1 MVTTIYQLPEAGF
14 LRLHQ
19 IIGNKKANPPIPP
32 IIPISRTTFLQGVKT
47 GKYPQPVKLSAR
59 TVGWEVQGIRTLMEK
74 MNGGVV

>member
-32 IIPISRTTFLQGVKT
+32 IIPIGRTTFLQGVKT

-59 TVGWEVQGIRTLMEK
+59 ASR
-74 MNGGVV
+74 